1 MSWEDWFDD
10 FLRSWRRFLRSRFFD
25 FEEMDKWFEEM
36 LKETMGEVP
45 KELVR
50 EKKLPD
56 GSVTRE
62 IGPLVYGYSVT
73 IGPDGKPEIREF
85 GNIRPGLKTL
95 GPGVTKPA
103 VSIKGSR
110 EPLTDV
116 IEEQDAIKV
125 IAELPGVEKTDINL
139 RISERKLT
147 ISAETPRRKY
157 HKVVDLPADVDPK
170 SSKATFKNGILEVT
184 LKRVGGV
191 TEGQPIS
198 VE

>member
-10 FLRSWRRFLRSRFFD
+10 FFRSWRRFLRSRFFD
-25 FEEMDKWFEEM
+25 FEEMDRWFEEM

-50 EKKLPD
+50 EKRLPD
-56 GSVTRE
+56 GSVARE

-103 VSIKGSR
+103 VAIKGSR
-110 EPLTDV
+110 EPLTDI

-184 LKRVGGV
+184 LKKVGGI
-191 TEGQPIS
+191 TEGHPIS